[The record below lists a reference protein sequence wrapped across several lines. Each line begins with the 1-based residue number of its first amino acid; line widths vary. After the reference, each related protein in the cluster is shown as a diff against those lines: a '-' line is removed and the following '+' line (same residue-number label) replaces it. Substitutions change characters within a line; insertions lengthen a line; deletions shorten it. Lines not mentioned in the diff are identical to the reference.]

1 MNQLNLNGVL
11 QAADQPIFRADNRA
25 FHYGDGL
32 FETIRV
38 FSGKI
43 PFLQYHLERLT
54 RGMQHL
60 RLVHPALQ
68 KLDFVANEIHKLI
81 GKSGNFR
88 VRITVFRNGA
98 GRYTP
103 TELNASFL
111 IEAQVLTTDN
121 FALNEQGL
129 TLGLCD
135 SVQLFPTAT
144 SSLKTCNA
152 LPYILAGLYK
162 KENQL
167 DDCLLLNHQQRIA
180 EASSANIF
188 LVSGKEIWTPPLS
201 EACLDGTCRK
211 LILEIARNLNFTIN
225 EIPLSLSRMKMVEEV
240 WLSNAITGLRWVAQ
254 FKDQHYGKLIATIFV
269 QSLQKLVI
277 EADTK

>member
-11 QAADQPIFRADNRA
+11 QAADQPIFCADNRA

-38 FSGKI
+38 FQGKI
-43 PFLQYHLERLT
+43 PFLKYHLERLT
-54 RGMQHL
+54 KGMQSL
-60 RLVHPALQ
+60 RLIQPALQ
-68 KLDFVANEIHKLI
+68 NLDFVATEIYKLI
-81 GKSGNFR
+81 GRSGNFR
-88 VRITVFRNGA
+88 VRLTVFRNGA
-98 GRYTP
+98 GLYTP
-103 TELNASFL
+103 TDLNASFL
-111 IEAQVLTTDN
+111 IEAQTLSTDN
-121 FALNEQGL
+121 FVLNDHGL
-129 TLGLCD
+129 KIGLCD

-162 KENQL
+162 KEHQL

-188 LVSGKEIWTPPLS
+188 LVSEKEIWTPPLS

-211 LILEIARNLNFTIN
+211 LILKIARNLNFAIN
-225 EIPLSLSRMKMVEEV
+225 EIPLSLSRMETVEEV
-240 WLSNAITGLRWVAQ
+240 WLSNAISGLRWVAQ
-254 FKDQHYGKLIATIFV
+254 FKDQHYGKLIATTFV

-277 EADTK
+277 EADIK